1 MPAPERVSCGD
12 PERCDT
18 CGQPMKLYAQ
28 LLDDLDAGIA
38 YASILRGTVLCAL
51 DVWYE
56 CDACDVAESFLF
68 LDDLGPAELAALR
81 RLAKVKGWRIFQGFE
96 PGPDGKPVPGPV
108 I

>member
-1 MPAPERVSCGD
+1 MLDPKRVSCLG
-12 PERCDT
+12 PARCEA

-28 LLDDLDAGIA
+28 LLADMDAGIA
-38 YASILRGTVLCAL
+38 YASILRGATLCAL

-56 CDACDVAESFLF
+56 CDGCDTEEQFMFLE
-68 LDDLGPAELAALR
+68 DLGPAELAALR